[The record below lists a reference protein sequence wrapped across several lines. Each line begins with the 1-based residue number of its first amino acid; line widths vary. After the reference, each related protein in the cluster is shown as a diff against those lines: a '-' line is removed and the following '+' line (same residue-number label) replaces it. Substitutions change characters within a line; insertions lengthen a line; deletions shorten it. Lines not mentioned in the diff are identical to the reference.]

1 MSYHPVHGSEAAAAP
16 EIQYEMRP
24 YSDDRRRGDRPESLS
39 ARDSD
44 STQTQAKAPANDV
57 VEKDADRRSQ
67 TGSLSPAGRFGRWLT
82 EILAYIISLIA
93 LAAIVITLAT
103 HDGRPLPDWPFRVSI
118 NALISV
124 FAVILKATM
133 MIPVAEAV
141 SQLKWSWYKEARP
154 LHDIAR
160 FDHAS
165 RGLWGSLKFIR
176 YLHVQNIATLGAII
190 TVLAVASDP
199 FIQQVIRYHSC
210 AQDEASEAAS
220 ILRTNN
226 YTATGAHV
234 GAGMTTLDLPMQA
247 ALYQGAY
254 NSFQGVEPACGTG
267 NCTYPEYRTL
277 GMCSYCEDNSA
288 AINRTCIDS
297 KTTTTACNWTLPSG
311 LQLTLPYPVMMV
323 MGSGNNNSVYGTT
336 WNETA
341 LVATDILT
349 FPGAPTMSSSSSS
362 SSIADFQTAAYKC
375 SLSPCVRT
383 YQLNVTQ
390 GVPHETLVGT
400 SPVTRETIDL
410 PWSSYTA
417 APMPC
422 LIDGVYHDASEFKQ
436 PNATNTF
443 ETWGVLPGN
452 TSAAHLPKECVFWYL
467 NTLGAQEFLPGFL
480 SGSVWYAPEVD
491 ESDPPWLGQLY
502 NAGNTSL
509 ELVARIW
516 DSMADSMTANMRRNG
531 DESNSAP
538 ARGVAKHTVTCVSVR
553 WPWLAY
559 PAVLLALTAVFLVAT
574 IVESVGRSG
583 FHIWKGNPLALLFHG
598 LDGKEVA
605 KYRGEVTHEGQMEQ
619 VAKKVRVRMG
629 DLGSGMQL
637 VEVPAH

>member
-1 MSYHPVHGSEAAAAP
+1 MGRFSLNHGTSLRCVVSAEPVEQHSANTGRFLDRFAVMSYQPVHGSEAAAAP

-24 YSDDRRRGDRPESLS
+24 YDDRRRGDRPESLS
-39 ARDSD
+39 AGDSD
-44 STQTQAKAPANDV
+44 STQTQAKAPADDV

-82 EILAYIISLIA
+82 EILAYIVSLIA

-176 YLHVQNIATLGAII
+176 YLHVQNMATLGAII

-210 AQDEASEAAS
+210 AQDESSEAAS
-220 ILRTNN
+220 ILWTNN

-247 ALYQGAY
+247 ALYQAV
-254 NSFQGVEPACGTG
+254 NK
-267 NCTYPEYRTL
+267 
-277 GMCSYCEDNSA
+277 
-288 AINRTCIDS
+288 TCIDS
-297 KTTTTACNWTLPSG
+297 KTTTTTTACNWTLPSG
-311 LQLTLPYPVMMV
+311 LQLTAPYPVMMV

-362 SSIADFQTAAYKC
+362 SSSSIADWQTAA
-375 SLSPCVRT
+375 
-383 YQLNVTQ
+383 
-390 GVPHETLVGT
+390 
-400 SPVTRETIDL
+400 
-410 PWSSYTA
+410 
-417 APMPC
+417 
-422 LIDGVYHDASEFKQ
+422 
-436 PNATNTF
+436 
-443 ETWGVLPGN
+443 
-452 TSAAHLPKECVFWYL
+452 
-467 NTLGAQEFLPGFL
+467 
-480 SGSVWYAPEVD
+480 
-491 ESDPPWLGQLY
+491 
-502 NAGNTSL
+502 
-509 ELVARIW
+509 
-516 DSMADSMTANMRRNG
+516 
-531 DESNSAP
+531 
-538 ARGVAKHTVTCVSVR
+538 
-553 WPWLAY
+553 
-559 PAVLLALTAVFLVAT
+559 
-574 IVESVGRSG
+574 
-583 FHIWKGNPLALLFHG
+583 
-598 LDGKEVA
+598 
-605 KYRGEVTHEGQMEQ
+605 
-619 VAKKVRVRMG
+619 
-629 DLGSGMQL
+629 
-637 VEVPAH
+637 